1 MSYLNELIFA
11 GSGQGGV
18 VALKSLQSEF
28 KYIYVLSEDEN
39 INAILRPSDKIIKD
53 FMDVDVKI
61 VVCAGYMKIVSR
73 KHLESKTFIN
83 THPSLL
89 PKYRGVHSLAWA
101 MLNFEEKLGFTIH
114 LMNENIDDGPI
125 LEQFEIEYKDETSKQ
140 ISLKFENYIEAR
152 LGRVVKE
159 FCEGKIVPRE
169 QDKAAA
175 TWVARRNLRDC
186 LIKYEY
192 TIEYIER
199 MFKVL
204 VNPYPLPMIELRGN
218 IYEVISASFIKMDYY
233 TDIGRV
239 LNIENRDVYI
249 KVANGLLIVKKLRV
263 LDGDVVVYPADILKL
278 GERL

>member
-1 MSYLNELIFA
+1 MNELIFA
-11 GSGQGGV
+11 GSGHGGI
-18 VALKSLQSEF
+18 VALKSLQNEF
-28 KYIYVLSEDEN
+28 KCIYVLSEDEN
-39 INAILRPSDKIIKD
+39 INAILRPCDKRIKD
-53 FMDVDVKI
+53 FMDVDVKV

-73 KHLESKTFIN
+73 KYLASKTFIN

-101 MLNFEEKLGFTIH
+101 MLNFEKRLGFTIH

-125 LEQFEIEYKDETSKQ
+125 LEQFEIEYKDETSKE
-140 ISLKFENYIEAR
+140 IYLKFEDYVETR
-152 LGRVVKE
+152 LGRVVKD
-159 FCEGKIVPRE
+159 FCEGKILPKE
-169 QDKAAA
+169 QDKMAA

-204 VNPYPLPMIELRGN
+204 VRPYPLPMIELRGN
-218 IYEVISASFIKMDYY
+218 VYEITSASFIKTNYY

-249 KVANGLLIVKKLRV
+249 KVSNGILVVKELRV
-263 LDGDVVVYPADILKL
+263 LDENVTVYPSDILKL

>member
-1 MSYLNELIFA
+1 MNELIFA
-11 GSGQGGV
+11 GAGQGGV
-18 VALKSLQSEF
+18 VALKSLQNEF
-28 KYIYVLSEDEN
+28 ERIFVLSEDE
-39 INAILRPSDKIIKD
+39 IITSILRPTDITIKD
-53 FMDVDVKI
+53 FMDVDVKV
-61 VVCAGYMKIVSR
+61 VVCAGYMKIIND
-73 KHLESKTFIN
+73 KYLEAKTFIN

-101 MLNFEEKLGFTIH
+101 MLNFEKRLGFTIH

-125 LEQFEIEYKDETSKQ
+125 LEQFEIEYNNETSKQ
-140 ISLKFENYIEAR
+140 ISLKFENYVETR
-152 LGRVVKE
+152 LGRVVRE
-159 FCEGKIVPRE
+159 FCDGKIIPMK
-169 QDKAAA
+169 QDKSAA

-204 VNPYPLPMIELRGN
+204 VSPYPLPMIEVRGI
-218 IYEVISASFIKMDYY
+218 IYEVISASFIQTDYY

-239 LNIENRDVYI
+239 LNVENGSVYI
-249 KVANGLLIVKKLRV
+249 KVSNGLLVVKEVREI
-263 LDGDVVVYPADILKL
+263 DQDVVVYPDKILKL

>member
-1 MSYLNELIFA
+1 MNELIFA
-11 GSGQGGV
+11 GSGKGGI
-18 VALKSLQSEF
+18 VALKSLQAEF
-28 KYIYVLSEDEN
+28 EKIYVLSDDEI
-39 INAILRPSDKIIKD
+39 INSILRSSDRKIKD
-53 FMDVDVKI
+53 FMDVDTKI
-61 VVCAGYMKIVSR
+61 VVCAGYMKIIKS
-73 KHLESKTFIN
+73 KDLESKTFIN

-89 PKYRGVHSLAWA
+89 PKYRGIHSLAWA
-101 MLNFEEKLGFTIH
+101 MLNFEKKLGFTIH

-125 LEQFEIEYKDETSKQ
+125 LEQFEIEYNDETSKE
-140 ISLKFENYIEAR
+140 ISLKFENYVETR
-152 LGRVVKE
+152 LGRVVKD
-159 FCEGKIVPRE
+159 FCEGKILPKE
-169 QDKAAA
+169 QDRMAA

-204 VNPYPLPMIELRGN
+204 VRPYPLPMIELRGN
-218 IYEVISASFIKMDYY
+218 VYEITSASFIKTDYY

-249 KVANGLLIVKKLRV
+249 KVSNGILVVKELRV
-263 LDGDVVVYPADILKL
+263 LDENITAYPGDILKL